1 MEFVKYELSFIS
13 NIGYCTI
20 VTLKDDNGTEKE
32 YIIGPHL
39 AKKVG
44 RETTNLYKS
53 LSIRGVSL
61 THITSDDELITTLRE
76 RDLINYRAYR
86 VTLVSYTDF
95 INFQRTN
102 SHPFVVKE
110 GAPQPLGSK
119 KVEPRVYTNS
129 RISPESPVSNIKF
142 DAKGMFLTR
151 RRKRQ
156 NHMVRRSIRPRAHI
170 SNVPRELFPEQ

>member
-1 MEFVKYELSFIS
+1 MIFVKYELTFIPH
-13 NIGYCTI
+13 IGYCTI
-20 VTLKDDNGTEKE
+20 ITLRINGIEKE

-39 AKKVG
+39 AKKIG
-44 RETTNLYKS
+44 REPTNLYKS
-53 LSIRGVSL
+53 LSIRGVPL
-61 THITSDDELITTLRE
+61 LHITTDDELIGILRE
-76 RDLINYRAYR
+76 RDLINYRVYR
-86 VTLVSYTDF
+86 VTLVSYADF
-95 INFQRTN
+95 VSFQRIN
-102 SHPFVVKE
+102 SQPFVAKE

-129 RISPESPVSNIKF
+129 KISPESPASDIKF